1 MPAGEDEEENET
13 EDTVNQLKEQLE
25 LLEAQKDEQDMT
37 TMSAYQKKIAKLKE
51 QIGALEDQLV
61 AEKPWTL
68 RGEVNAK
75 NRPKN
80 SLLEVNLD
88 FEQATKPAPLITEE
102 VTSALEDVI
111 KQRIKD
117 KSWDD
122 PIRRKPEQR
131 KPKAQIEL
139 DHEKS
144 KIGLGEVYEKEFM
157 EKATG
162 VSEAQEQ
169 LSEEHRDIQKLFRKI
184 CYHFDRMSNFYFTP
198 KPVSLVVLLYT
209 DIFEG
214 FGSQESG

>member
-1 MPAGEDEEENET
+1 MPVGEDDEGEDETQET
-13 EDTVNQLKEQLE
+13 VDQLKEQLDM
-25 LLEAQKDEQDMT
+25 LEAQKDEQDIT
-37 TMSAYQKKIAKLKE
+37 TMSAYQKKIVKLKE
-51 QIGALEDQLV
+51 QIGALEEQLV
-61 AEKPWTL
+61 AEKPWVL
-68 RGEVNAK
+68 RGEATAK
-75 NRPKN
+75 SRPKN

-122 PIRRKPEQR
+122 PIRRRPEQR
-131 KPKAQIEL
+131 KPKPHIEL

-144 KIGLGEVYEKEFM
+144 KVGLGEIYEKAFM

-162 VSEAQEQ
+162 VSEETEK

-198 KPVSLVVLLYT
+198 KPVCLMICFVH
-209 DIFEG
+209 
-214 FGSQESG
+214 